1 MAIILVQKNVDKTIW
16 RMAANQ
22 ADLDDYN
29 GVDQF
34 DQAVLDDADFQ
45 LLRTNEKVYDG
56 ATNTVVDP
64 SVAITQGDTATQIN
78 AYLANNVK
86 RELRDYTDNNQGK
99 QFATQTANYLTYLE
113 SIDVDSMSLTY
124 PLNWELY
131 CSDNGITF
139 LHPLQI
145 G

>member
-1 MAIILVQKNVDKTIW
+1 MAIILVQKNADKTIW
-16 RMAANQ
+16 RMAANE
-22 ADLDDYN
+22 ADLNDYN

-45 LLRTNEKVYDG
+45 LLRTNQKIYDG

-64 SVAITQGDTATQIN
+64 EEAITQAANATQLN
-78 AYLANNVK
+78 HYLNNNVR
-86 RELRDYTDNNQGK
+86 RELKSYTDNNQGK
-99 QFATQTANYLTYLE
+99 QFATQTANYFAYLE
-113 SIDVDSMSLTY
+113 SIDVESMSLTY
-124 PLNWELY
+124 PINWELY
-131 CSDNGITF
+131 CSNNGITF